1 MSGTWNQ
8 EVKQNTWRN
17 AAYWFAM
24 LIFHSGP
31 RSNITNSGLNPHISI
46 VTQENGPTEQLTNNL
61 FVVMTQ
67 VTISLL

>member
-1 MSGTWNQ
+1 MSDTWNQ
-8 EVKQNTWRN
+8 AVKQNTWRN
-17 AAYWFAM
+17 AAYWLAM

-61 FVVMTQ
+61 LVVITQ